1 MTPVTDTPRQSGPR
15 QQGAAKLQWV
25 VRLGRAEW
33 ARFTYERTGEDGLTL
48 LGSVKRGAR
57 IGALAVHTDG
67 SYVQVNGDY
76 LSPLNAR
83 HIRAAINRAEIAD
96 RKRARS
102 PERNFDPSYERPAHP
117 SAPAAAPV
125 VIIKRRRVL
134 SGNPPGGTQ

>member
-1 MTPVTDTPRQSGPR
+1 MTQLMEPSRQIER
-15 QQGAAKLQWV
+15 QLAPAKMQWV
-25 VRLGRAEW
+25 VRLGRTEW

-83 HIRAAINRAEIAD
+83 HIRAAISRAEIAD
-96 RKRARS
+96 RKRARAPDRS
-102 PERNFDPSYERPAHP
+102 FEKAPERAAAAST
-117 SAPAAAPV
+117 AAAPV
-125 VIIKRRRVL
+125 VIIKRRRIL
-134 SGNPPGGTQ
+134 SGGPSGSTQ